1 MKHNL
6 AALRKEYSLRLLTR
20 DSVHP
25 DPLVQFEIWLNEA
38 IDAQVSEPTAMTLAT
53 ADSDGHPS
61 ARVVLLK
68 DVTEKGLSFFT
79 NYESRKGSQLNE
91 NPRAAIVFFWPELER
106 QVRFEGITEKLPSG
120 ESDDYFDSRP
130 AGSKAGAWA
139 SRQSSKIASRELLEN
154 EVVKIINRF
163 KNENIPRPP
172 YWGGY
177 RLTPCAVEFWQ
188 GRPDRL
194 HDRIE
199 YEIRD
204 GIWDISRL
212 SP

>member
-38 IDAQVSEPTAMTLAT
+38 IDAQVNEPTAMTLAT
-53 ADSDGHPS
+53 AGSDGHPS

-68 DVTEKGLSFFT
+68 DVKEKGLSFFT
-79 NYESRKGSQLNE
+79 NYESKKGRQLNE
-91 NPRAAIVFFWPELER
+91 NPLAAIVFFWPELER
-106 QVRFEGITEKLPSG
+106 QVRFEGITGKLPSG

-139 SRQSSKIASRELLEN
+139 SRQSIKIASREVLEN
-154 EVVKIINRF
+154 EMLKITSRF
-163 KNENIPRPP
+163 KNKNIPRPP

-177 RLTPCAVEFWQ
+177 RLIPVIVEFWQ

-199 YEIRD
+199 YGIRD
-204 GIWDISRL
+204 NKWTIRRL

>member
-6 AALRKEYSLRLLTR
+6 AALRKEYSLQQLTS

-38 IDAQVSEPTAMTLAT
+38 IDAQVNEPTAMTLAT
-53 ADSDGHPS
+53 AGSDGHPS

-79 NYESRKGSQLNE
+79 NYESKKGRQLNE
-91 NPRAAIVFFWPELER
+91 NSRAAIVFFWPELER
-106 QVRFEGITEKLPSG
+106 QVRFEGITGKLPSG

-139 SRQSSKIASRELLEN
+139 SRQSRTITSREELES
-154 EVVKIINRF
+154 EVVKINNRL
-163 KNENIPRPP
+163 KNKNIPRPH

-177 RLTPCAVEFWQ
+177 RLIPGLVEFWQ

-194 HDRIE
+194 HDRIQ

-204 GIWDISRL
+204 DKWAISRL